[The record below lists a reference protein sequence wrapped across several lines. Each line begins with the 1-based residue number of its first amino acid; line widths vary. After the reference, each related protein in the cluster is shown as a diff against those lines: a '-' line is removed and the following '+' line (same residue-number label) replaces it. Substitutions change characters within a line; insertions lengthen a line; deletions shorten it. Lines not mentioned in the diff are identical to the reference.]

1 MSSVFDIWRK
11 IMQSNAKVLFSNKQI
26 AKILLPLIVQSL
38 LTVTIG
44 MVDSMMVS
52 SEGEAAFAG
61 VSLITSLDTLLVTLF
76 TALSTGGTVVL
87 AQMMG
92 RNEKARACEAAK
104 QLWYVTLAISTVISV
119 IVLLFR
125 TPLLIALFGDVEAD
139 VMKNAMDYFIF
150 IAISFPFF
158 AIDSG
163 VGAIFRAQGD
173 SMITLKIS
181 LFKNALNIAGNALF
195 IYGLGFGAMGAA
207 ISTLISRT
215 IGAIIITVIAHHKK
229 RYIYIEHLL
238 HYRPDKTII
247 KSIFH
252 IGIPNGI
259 ENSLF
264 HFGKL
269 ITSSLV
275 STLGTAAIAANAAA
289 HSLATLQYTMGGA
302 VHNTSVAV
310 VGRCI
315 GAEEKEQ
322 AKHYTRYLLAIEYLL
337 VLVISVLI
345 CLLSSPLLGL
355 YHLSGTAFDS
365 ARMLL
370 FYHSAVSIL
379 IWPVAFG
386 LPSSFRAANDVHFP
400 MAVSI
405 FSMWFFRVALAYVLA
420 QDVVS
425 VLGLWSFRGFGLG
438 IMGVWIAMT
447 IDWVFRTVLFAWRYW
462 SGKWL
467 TKYKKEI

>member
-1 MSSVFDIWRK
+1 MKTIEKPMFTNR
-11 IMQSNAKVLFSNKQI
+11 QL

-38 LTVTIG
+38 LTVTIS
-44 MVDSMMVS
+44 MVDSIMVS

-92 RNEKARACEAAK
+92 RNERARASEAAK
-104 QLWYVTLAISTVISV
+104 QLWYLTLAIATVISA
-119 IVLLFR
+119 IVLIFR
-125 TPLLIALFGDVEAD
+125 VPLLTALFGDAEAE
-139 VMKNAMDYFIF
+139 VMKNAMNYFIF

-163 VGAIFRAQGD
+163 VGAVFRAQGD

-181 LFKNALNIAGNALF
+181 LFKNTINIVGNALF
-195 IYGLGFGAMGAA
+195 IYVFGMGAMGAA
-207 ISTLISRT
+207 ISTLISRI

-229 RYIYIEHLL
+229 RYIYMERLL

-247 KSIFH
+247 KSIFY
-252 IGIPNGI
+252 IGIPTGI

-322 AKHYTRYLLAIEYLL
+322 AKHYTRYLLAFEYLL
-337 VLVISVLI
+337 VFIISGVI

-365 ARMLL
+365 ARILL

-386 LPSSFRAANDVHFP
+386 LPCSFRAANDVHFP
-400 MAVSI
+400 MAISI
-405 FSMWFFRVALAYVLA
+405 FSMWFFRVMLAYFLA
-420 QDVVS
+420 QETVS
-425 VLGLWSFRGFGLG
+425 VFGIWSFSGVGLG
-438 IMGVWIAMT
+438 ILGVWIAMT
-447 IDWVFRTVLFAWRYW
+447 VDWVFRAALFAWRYL

-467 TKYKKEI
+467 TKYKHQTT